1 MGGKGENGELSFN
14 MYGVSVWDD
23 ENFLEMGG
31 SNGDRAMRIFN
42 TTEMVYLK
50 MIKMIKS
57 SKPVLSTFVSIEGI
71 KNKLQFIMAIMSSI
85 FFFGGGVSSKK
96 SCRSS

>member
-42 TTEMVYLK
+42 TTEMVHLK
-50 MIKMIKS
+50 ND
-57 SKPVLSTFVSIEGI
+57 
-71 KNKLQFIMAIMSSI
+71 KND
-85 FFFGGGVSSKK
+85 
-96 SCRSS
+96 